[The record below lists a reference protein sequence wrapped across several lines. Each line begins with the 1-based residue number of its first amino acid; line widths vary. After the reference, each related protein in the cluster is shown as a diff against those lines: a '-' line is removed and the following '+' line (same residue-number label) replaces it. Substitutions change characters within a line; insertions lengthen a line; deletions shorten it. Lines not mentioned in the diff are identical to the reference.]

1 MNAMFGRLFPKSIDN
16 RFRGPWA
23 AAWLLG
29 LVVLMKLA
37 TSLGSVLATRRV
49 ALGPDGLP
57 VDRVSPEAAAI
68 MLQMLALVGFDQLA
82 LTLVGVIAL
91 IRYRAMIPLAFLLLL
106 IEQAGR
112 RVIHLTHPAVHAGG
126 QSTGVYI
133 NVVILMLMVA
143 GFLLSLGERK
153 GAPANARRA
162 F

>member
-1 MNAMFGRLFPKSIDN
+1 
-16 RFRGPWA
+16 
-23 AAWLLG
+23 
-29 LVVLMKLA
+29 
-37 TSLGSVLATRRV
+37 
-49 ALGPDGLP
+49 
-57 VDRVSPEAAAI
+57 
-68 MLQMLALVGFDQLA
+68 MLQMLARVGFDQLA

-91 IRYRAMIPLAFLLLL
+91 IRYRAMIPMAFLLLL